1 MPAWW
6 IAVSLCGAATTACTL
21 PDSAARTAAFA
32 ESSAARPCAGLIS
45 PMRSSPGASW
55 LRSMTS
61 TPSSERLHAC
71 ACAVSTPRS
80 PTSTGRHIPRAT
92 GSSAALREISGP
104 MPEGSP
110 VAMATVGSMAAIL
123 AAAREHA
130 VLGDMH
136 GGIGRDLE
144 RAEDEEVRRAT
155 GQAPSG
161 DEHEVHRHDAQVRQ
175 PHDEPNV
182 GLAGQVAAEVARE
195 GVAMA
200 DGEGQTAQDVVLHEL
215 G

>member
-6 IAVSLCGAATTACTL
+6 IAVSLCGAATTACTF
-21 PDSAARTAAFA
+21 PDKAARTAAFA

-61 TPSSERLHAC
+61 TPSSDRPQAC

-80 PTSTGRHIPRAT
+80 PTSNGRHIARAT

-123 AAAREHA
+123 AAAREQA

-136 GGIGRDLE
+136 GGVGEGLE
-144 RAEDEEVRRAT
+144 RAEQEEGRRARRR
-155 GQAPSG
+155 QLRS
-161 DEHEVHRHDAQVRQ
+161 DEHEVHRQDAQVGQ
-175 PHDEPNV
+175 PHEQRNV
-182 GLAGQVAAEVARE
+182 RAVRHVAAEIAQERIAVAR
-195 GVAMA
+195 GK
-200 DGEGQTAQDVVLHEL
+200 GEAAQDAVLR
-215 G
+215 